1 MKKRREYD
9 DDDGRQIAD
18 MNVDGMPW
26 YLRKSSSS
34 SGSQNDEPVDLTREE
49 RRSLYGGVMKA
60 VLLVAAAFIGVYFL
74 VVFLLTR
81 IW

>member
-1 MKKRREYD
+1 MKKRREYE

-26 YLRKSSSS
+26 YVRKSPSSTD
-34 SGSQNDEPVDLTREE
+34 SQNNEPVELTREE
-49 RRSLYGGVMKA
+49 RLSLYGGVLKA

-74 VVFLLTR
+74 VVFLMTR

>member
-1 MKKRREYD
+1 MKKRREYE

-18 MNVDGMPW
+18 MNVEGMPW
-26 YLRKSSSS
+26 YVRKSSTSS
-34 SGSQNDEPVDLTREE
+34 DSKDIEPVELTREE
-49 RRSLYGGVMKA
+49 RLSLYGGVLKA

-74 VVFLLTR
+74 VVLLLTK